1 MTAKNSMKWHA
12 YLKDQLAYAIITEW
26 FATNC
31 KARKSITWFP
41 NKANWL
47 TFLNFAMKNDLR
59 GRRDN
64 IEAAVYELVL
74 GQASKKRMENT

>member
-1 MTAKNSMKWHA
+1 MNPNNSMKWHA
-12 YLKDQLAYAIITEW
+12 YLTEQTEW
-26 FATNC
+26 IATIC
-31 KARKSITWFP
+31 KARKAITWFP

-47 TFLNFAMKNDLR
+47 TFLKFAMRNDLW

-64 IEAAVYELVL
+64 IEAVVYELLL